1 MNRLLVGAGIG
12 LLMCTALL
20 TSLTLLDLQNLG
32 YLSFQALWLEA
43 AVAAIA
49 LVSIGSSILPL
60 GERIPRMLGAAFIT
74 VGIVLTLSTVP
85 LVAYACFGCTPGDY
99 QPVKMTGPTT
109 CTASAAGGVCVVP
122 MENLGGGTAVA
133 SGCSL
138 DLGGVA
144 MQGTMNNSTFPTNTK
159 VMFSCTVSGP
169 PPTLGN
175 QATGRIDIKGLGHI
189 LIVSNWS

>member
-1 MNRLLVGAGIG
+1 
-12 LLMCTALL
+12 
-20 TSLTLLDLQNLG
+20 
-32 YLSFQALWLEA
+32 
-43 AVAAIA
+43 
-49 LVSIGSSILPL
+49 
-60 GERIPRMLGAAFIT
+60 MLGATFIT
-74 VGIVLTLSTVP
+74 VGIVLTLSAVP

-144 MQGTMNNSTFPTNTK
+144 M
-159 VMFSCTVSGP
+159 P

-175 QATGRIDIKGLGHI
+175 QATGRIDIQGLGHI
-189 LIVSNWS
+189 